1 MTQYKVG
8 DVNLCFDSLNQVLKL
23 HFIFFD
29 DYEEE
34 RFEEFLS
41 VVLQALSIKEES
53 RRFGPYSV
61 LISACYEGST
71 LILTSGSFEGCF
83 ISMERSAIA
92 LSKKIIRRFVLV
104 D

>member
-1 MTQYKVG
+1 MFRFSESSSET
-8 DVNLCFDSLNQVLKL
+8 N

-34 RFEEFLS
+34 RFEEFVS
-41 VVLQALSIKEES
+41 VVLKTLRIKEET
-53 RRFGPYSV
+53 RRFGRYSV
-61 LISACYEGST
+61 LVSACYEGNT

-83 ISMERSAIA
+83 VSMEKSASA
-92 LSKKIIRRFVLV
+92 LSKKIIWRFNLV

>member
-1 MTQYKVG
+1 MFRFSESSSET
-8 DVNLCFDSLNQVLKL
+8 N

-34 RFEEFLS
+34 KFEEFVS
-41 VVLQALSIKEES
+41 VVLKTLSIKEEA
-53 RRFGPYSV
+53 RKFGPYSV
-61 LISACYEGST
+61 LVSTCYEGNN

-83 ISMERSAIA
+83 ISLGRNASD
-92 LSKKIIRRFVLV
+92 LSKKIIERFNRV

>member
-1 MTQYKVG
+1 MFRFSESSSET
-8 DVNLCFDSLNQVLKL
+8 N

-34 RFEEFLS
+34 RFEEFVS
-41 VVLQALSIKEES
+41 VVLKTLRIKEEA

-61 LISACYEGST
+61 LVSACYEGNT

-83 ISMERSAIA
+83 ISMEKSASA
-92 LSKKIIRRFVLV
+92 LSKKIIRRFNRV

>member
-1 MTQYKVG
+1 MFRFSESSSET
-8 DVNLCFDSLNQVLKL
+8 N

-34 RFEEFLS
+34 RFEEFVS
-41 VVLQALSIKEES
+41 VVLKTLRIKEEA

-61 LISACYEGST
+61 LVSACYEGNT

-83 ISMERSAIA
+83 ISMEKSASA
-92 LSKKIIRRFVLV
+92 LSKKIIRRFNFV

>member
-1 MTQYKVG
+1 MMG
-8 DVNLCFDSLNQVLKL
+8 WECNLMFRFSESSSETN

-34 RFEEFLS
+34 RFEEFVS
-41 VVLQALSIKEES
+41 VVLKTLRIKEEA

-61 LISACYEGST
+61 LVSACYEGNT

-83 ISMERSAIA
+83 ISMEKSASA
-92 LSKKIIRRFVLV
+92 LSKKIIRRFNLV

>member
-1 MTQYKVG
+1 MFRFSELSSETNY
-8 DVNLCFDSLNQVLKL
+8 
-23 HFIFFD
+23 FIFFD

-34 RFEEFLS
+34 RFEEFVS
-41 VVLQALSIKEES
+41 VVLKTLRIKEEA

-61 LISACYEGST
+61 LVSACYEGNT

-83 ISMERSAIA
+83 ISMEKSASA
-92 LSKKIIRRFVLV
+92 LSKKIIRRFNLV

>member
-1 MTQYKVG
+1 MFRFSESGPETNY
-8 DVNLCFDSLNQVLKL
+8 
-23 HFIFFD
+23 FIFFD

-34 RFEEFLS
+34 RFEEFVS
-41 VVLQALSIKEES
+41 VVLKTLRIKEEA

-61 LISACYEGST
+61 LVSACYEGNT

-83 ISMERSAIA
+83 IFMEESASA
-92 LSKKIIRRFVLV
+92 LSKKIIRRFNLV

>member
-1 MTQYKVG
+1 MFRFSKSSSET
-8 DVNLCFDSLNQVLKL
+8 N

-34 RFEEFLS
+34 RFEEFVS
-41 VVLQALSIKEES
+41 VVLKTLRIKEEA

-61 LISACYEGST
+61 LVSACYEGNT
-71 LILTSGSFEGCF
+71 LILTGGSFEGCF
-83 ISMERSAIA
+83 ISMEKSASA
-92 LSKKIIRRFVLV
+92 LSKEIIQRFNLV

>member
-1 MTQYKVG
+1 MFRFSESSSET
-8 DVNLCFDSLNQVLKL
+8 N

-29 DYEEE
+29 NYEEE
-34 RFEEFLS
+34 RFKEFVSFVLKTLS
-41 VVLQALSIKEES
+41 VNEEA

-61 LISACYEGST
+61 LISTCYEGDI

-83 ISMERSAIA
+83 ISMEKSASA
-92 LSKKIIRRFVLV
+92 LSKKIIRKFNLV